1 MTLSIILL
9 EYLQT
14 VQHECLQ
21 LRKDFASLKKA
32 KSHAKELLPEE
43 PISLVEKYND
53 GKQPYAKADL
63 VATRH
68 SRFTLPALPVEGS
81 HCDCS
86 GKCSTK
92 GVPAE
97 IVFINVNLL
106 AVVKRMHAR
115 TFHCK
120 MNKVIKR
127 PLACLY

>member
-21 LRKDFASLKKA
+21 LGKDFASLKKA

-68 SRFTLPALPVEGS
+68 SRFTQPALPVEGS

-92 GVPAE
+92 RCPCR
-97 IVFINVNLL
+97 NSLH
-106 AVVKRMHAR
+106 K
-115 TFHCK
+115 CK
-120 MNKVIKR
+120 SSCGCKKDACTNI
-127 PLACLY
+127 PLQNE